1 MAADPVIRLSAT
13 LCNLVGLACDGLI
26 VRVGGARK
34 RMLAAKQQQCEVE
47 RRPAEELAS
56 RRQKEAQEL
65 WRRARRERH
74 RAEFFWREARKERRR
89 AEAAWRRVLTG
100 LDPAAP
106 RTHILAAEGNRLA
119 EILGVLDSDQLSEF
133 ESAARHAEAIR
144 GKLWVSWD
152 ELLAAATQGV
162 AQHHAYRSARH
173 SF

>member
-1 MAADPVIRLSAT
+1 MGGYIAMAADPVIRLSAT

-74 RAEFFWREARKERRR
+74 RAEFFWRDARRERRR

-100 LDPAAP
+100 LDPAAHQA
-106 RTHILAAEGNRLA
+106 HIFAAEGKRLA
-119 EILGVLDSDQLSEF
+119 EILGAVDSD
-133 ESAARHAEAIR
+133 
-144 GKLWVSWD
+144 
-152 ELLAAATQGV
+152 
-162 AQHHAYRSARH
+162 RSARH
-173 SF
+173 EF